1 MLRMASILP
10 TDTEKIEDLGRE
22 LIGSLEGD
30 ANGTR
35 DTDAIRARVA
45 QMATAVGPLLGDPGA
60 DNGGNTNADIEGGVL
75 PAVEAAYESF
85 KAADAAFASTLQR
98 AYRASVPRS
107 NLVLDQVQTALRE
120 TVGDPLA
127 RRYTELH
134 KWLRNQ
140 REERPWDGS
149 DRKGPAHVDRDR
161 LGEAITALVRGDDL
175 DVEDA
180 LVALTGTLR
189 HAFADHIETHAGEV
203 NDLEI
208 GVWKRPEILI
218 ARDYWGRDRA
228 NRIVDILREKGSR
241 RFADALG
248 TIDRF
253 FTPSAMS
260 AAGIVAELRDIP
272 DIYRERF
279 TRCLMLHPDNEVR
292 RYAVTNADANSIW
305 KVVSSDVVPCATIL
319 SVLEHIA
326 GGPQTVAQRKVF
338 FDAIY
343 RRLLSVTSRSDVLYA
358 RGIARLLTRM
368 DFFVEDDYFARLSH
382 VLDYLSAKEQM
393 FGIRDGLMDRYMK
406 RLRQEKERTGSRP
419 SDDPSFAGV
428 PLVILR
434 KLARDGHFWFLLSMH
449 PIVKISRETVPYI
462 NDADRAFRMAG
473 NHRVNQ
479 EVIRV
484 VGRRRH
490 LFTRLSARMAL
501 LANPKTP
508 PMVSLDYVTD
518 LSRRDIEG
526 LLRRSG
532 IHPELRTMLRNRLH
546 EMAR

>member
-1 MLRMASILP
+1 
-10 TDTEKIEDLGRE
+10 
-22 LIGSLEGD
+22 
-30 ANGTR
+30 
-35 DTDAIRARVA
+35 
-45 QMATAVGPLLGDPGA
+45 
-60 DNGGNTNADIEGGVL
+60 
-75 PAVEAAYESF
+75 
-85 KAADAAFASTLQR
+85 
-98 AYRASVPRS
+98 
-107 NLVLDQVQTALRE
+107 
-120 TVGDPLA
+120 
-127 RRYTELH
+127 
-134 KWLRNQ
+134 
-140 REERPWDGS
+140 
-149 DRKGPAHVDRDR
+149 
-161 LGEAITALVRGDDL
+161 
-175 DVEDA
+175 
-180 LVALTGTLR
+180 
-189 HAFADHIETHAGEV
+189 
-203 NDLEI
+203 
-208 GVWKRPEILI
+208 
-218 ARDYWGRDRA
+218 
-228 NRIVDILREKGSR
+228 
-241 RFADALG
+241 
-248 TIDRF
+248 
-253 FTPSAMS
+253 MS

-358 RGIARLLTRM
+358 RNIARILTRM
-368 DFFVEDDYFARLSH
+368 DFFVEDEYFARLNH
-382 VLDYLSAKEQM
+382 VLNYLAAKEEM
-393 FGIRDGLMDRYMK
+393 FGIRDGLMERYIK
-406 RLRQEKERTGSRP
+406 RLRIEKDHTGARS
-419 SDDPSFAGV
+419 SDDPSFAGI

-449 PIVKISRETVPYI
+449 PIVKIARETIPYI

-479 EVIRV
+479 EVVRV
-484 VGRRRH
+484 VGRHRN